1 MEVIVEIVCNIRI
14 FVFLL
19 YLTLSEITICNEYL
33 IHLGH
38 LGMNGPGDKY
48 MMGSEHSGEQTYATL
63 IFTLLDKAR
72 PKPEGSED
80 RAENRSG

>member
-1 MEVIVEIVCNIRI
+1 MYIYI
-14 FVFLL
+14 
-19 YLTLSEITICNEYL
+19 S
-33 IHLGH
+33 GH
-38 LGMNGPGDKY
+38 LGMNGPQDKY
-48 MMGSEHSGEQTYATL
+48 MMGTENSGEQTYATL